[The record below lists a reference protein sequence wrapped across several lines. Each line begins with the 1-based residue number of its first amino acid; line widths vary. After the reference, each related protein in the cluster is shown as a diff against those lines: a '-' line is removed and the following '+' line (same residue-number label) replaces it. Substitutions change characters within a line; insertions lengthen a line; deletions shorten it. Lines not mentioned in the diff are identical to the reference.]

1 IKKLN
6 MKKLVKSIAVCA
18 LTLVSFTI
26 FAQDNKSLLWEISGK
41 GLEKPSYVFGTIHMI
56 CQEDYIMTET
66 IQNTLKN
73 VDAFYAEIDFSN
85 PENMAVLQQSM
96 MSETP
101 LSQRLNNEQYQ
112 KLQQLLKEVVDLDIT
127 QFEHLTDAAIV
138 SMVTFKSFP
147 CTDFKMYETELLQ
160 TAAAAEKKMG
170 GLETAAEQMEIL
182 GKSLGINAV
191 FEMLNDLKKDGF
203 KSTKEMVALYTNQ
216 DVQGLYDY
224 MKKSSYMTDE
234 VYNEMLTKRN
244 HNWINEM
251 PELMKNQS
259 VFFAVGAAHLSGNN
273 GVLKLLKDNGY
284 TVKPVNIQ

>member
-1 IKKLN
+1 
-6 MKKLVKSIAVCA
+6 MKKLVKSIAICA
-18 LTLVSFTI
+18 LTLVSFTT

-147 CTDFKMYETELLQ
+147 CTDFKMYEMELLQ

-182 GKSLGINAV
+182 GKSLGIDAV

-251 PELMKNQS
+251 PALMKNQS

>member
-1 IKKLN
+1 
-6 MKKLVKSIAVCA
+6 MKTLVKSIAICA

-112 KLQQLLKEVVDLDIT
+112 ELQQLLKEVVDLDIT

-147 CTDFKMYETELLQ
+147 CTDFKMYEMELLQ

-182 GKSLGINAV
+182 GKSLGIDAV
-191 FEMLNDLKKDGF
+191 FEMLSDLKKDGF

-251 PELMKNQS
+251 PALMKNQS

>member
-1 IKKLN
+1 
-6 MKKLVKSIAVCA
+6 MKKLVKSIAICA
-18 LTLVSFTI
+18 LTLVSFTT
-26 FAQDNKSLLWEISGK
+26 FAQDNKSLLWQISGK

-147 CTDFKMYETELLQ
+147 CTDFKMYEMELLQ

-182 GKSLGINAV
+182 GKSLGIDAV

-251 PELMKNQS
+251 PALMKNQS

-284 TVKPVNIQ
+284 TVKPVDIQ

>member
-1 IKKLN
+1 
-6 MKKLVKSIAVCA
+6 MKTLVKSIAICA

-147 CTDFKMYETELLQ
+147 CTDFKMYEMELLQ

-182 GKSLGINAV
+182 GKSLGIDAV

>member
-1 IKKLN
+1 
-6 MKKLVKSIAVCA
+6 MKKIIKSIVFCT
-18 LTLVSFTI
+18 LTLYSFITT
-26 FAQDNKSLLWEISGK
+26 AQTEKSLLWEISGK

-85 PENMAVLQQSM
+85 PENITVIQQSM

-101 LSQRLNNEQYQ
+101 LSERLEPAKYNEL
-112 KLQQLLKEVVDLDIT
+112 KSLLKEVVDLDIA

-138 SMVTFKSFP
+138 SMITFKSFP
-147 CTDFKMYETELLQ
+147 CTDFKMYEMELLQ

-182 GKSLGINAV
+182 GKSLGIDAV

-203 KSTKEMVALYTNQ
+203 KTTKEMITLYKSQ
-216 DVQGLYDY
+216 DIQGLYTY
-224 MKKSSYMTDE
+224 MKKSSYMTDD

-251 PELMKNQS
+251 PELIKNQS
-259 VFFAVGAAHLSGNN
+259 VFFAIGAAHLSGNN
-273 GVLKLLKDNGY
+273 GVLKLLKDAGY
-284 TVKPVNIQ
+284 TIKAVNIQ

>member
-1 IKKLN
+1 
-6 MKKLVKSIAVCA
+6 MKKLVKSIAICA
-18 LTLVSFTI
+18 LTLVSFTT
-26 FAQDNKSLLWEISGK
+26 FAQDNKSLLWQISGK

-147 CTDFKMYETELLQ
+147 CTDFKMYEMELLQ

>member
-1 IKKLN
+1 
-6 MKKLVKSIAVCA
+6 MKKLVKSIAICA
-18 LTLVSFTI
+18 LTLVSFTT

-147 CTDFKMYETELLQ
+147 CTDFKMYEMELLQ

-182 GKSLGINAV
+182 GKSLGIDAV

>member
-1 IKKLN
+1 
-6 MKKLVKSIAVCA
+6 MKKLVKSIAICA

-147 CTDFKMYETELLQ
+147 CTDFKMYEMELLQ

-182 GKSLGINAV
+182 GKSLGIDAV

>member
-1 IKKLN
+1 
-6 MKKLVKSIAVCA
+6 MKKLVKSIAICA
-18 LTLVSFTI
+18 LTLVSFTT
-26 FAQDNKSLLWEISGK
+26 FAQDNKSLLWQISGK

-147 CTDFKMYETELLQ
+147 CTDFKMYEMELLQ

-182 GKSLGINAV
+182 GKSLGIDAV

>member
-1 IKKLN
+1 
-6 MKKLVKSIAVCA
+6 MKTLVKSIAICA

-26 FAQDNKSLLWEISGK
+26 FAQDNKSLLWQISGK

-147 CTDFKMYETELLQ
+147 CTDFKMYEMELLQ

>member
-1 IKKLN
+1 
-6 MKKLVKSIAVCA
+6 MKKLVKSIAICA
-18 LTLVSFTI
+18 LTLVSFTT
-26 FAQDNKSLLWEISGK
+26 FAQDNKSLLWQISGK

-85 PENMAVLQQSM
+85 PENIAVLQQSM

-147 CTDFKMYETELLQ
+147 CTDFKMYEMELLQ

-182 GKSLGINAV
+182 GKSLGIDAV

>member
-1 IKKLN
+1 
-6 MKKLVKSIAVCA
+6 MKKLVKSIAICA
-18 LTLVSFTI
+18 LTLVSLTT
-26 FAQDNKSLLWEISGK
+26 FAQENKSLLWEVSGN

-56 CQEDYIMTET
+56 CQDDYIMTET

-85 PENMAVLQQSM
+85 PENMAVMQQSM
-96 MSETP
+96 TSEIP
-101 LSQRLNNEQYQ
+101 LSERLEPAKYNEL
-112 KLQQLLKEVVDLDIT
+112 KSLLKEVVDLDIT

-147 CTDFKMYETELLQ
+147 CTDFKMYELELLQ
-160 TAAAAEKKMG
+160 TAAATQKKMG
-170 GLETAAEQMEIL
+170 GLETATEQMEIL
-182 GKSLGINAV
+182 GKTLGIDAV
-191 FEMLNDLKKDGF
+191 FEMLSDLKKDGF

-224 MKKSSYMTDE
+224 MKKSSYMTDD

-259 VFFAVGAAHLSGNN
+259 VFFAVGAAHLSGND

-284 TVKPVNIQ
+284 TVKPVKIQ

>member
-1 IKKLN
+1 

-147 CTDFKMYETELLQ
+147 CTDFKMYEMELLQ

>member
-1 IKKLN
+1 
-6 MKKLVKSIAVCA
+6 MKTLVKSIAICA

-26 FAQDNKSLLWEISGK
+26 FAQDNKSLLWQISGK

-85 PENMAVLQQSM
+85 PENMAILQQSM

-147 CTDFKMYETELLQ
+147 CTDFKMYEMELLQ

-182 GKSLGINAV
+182 GKSLGIDAV

-251 PELMKNQS
+251 PALMKNQS

>member
-1 IKKLN
+1 
-6 MKKLVKSIAVCA
+6 MKTLVKSIAICA

-26 FAQDNKSLLWEISGK
+26 FAQDNKSLLWQISGK

-147 CTDFKMYETELLQ
+147 CTDFKMYEMELLQ
-160 TAAAAEKKMG
+160 TAAVAEKKMG

>member
-1 IKKLN
+1 

-18 LTLVSFTI
+18 LTLVSFTT

-147 CTDFKMYETELLQ
+147 CTDFKMYEMELLQ

-191 FEMLNDLKKDGF
+191 FEMLSDLKKDGF

>member
-1 IKKLN
+1 
-6 MKKLVKSIAVCA
+6 MKKLVKSIAICA
-18 LTLVSFTI
+18 LTLVSFTT

-112 KLQQLLKEVVDLDIT
+112 ELQQLLKEVVDLDIT

-147 CTDFKMYETELLQ
+147 CTDFKMYEMELLQ

-191 FEMLNDLKKDGF
+191 FEMLSDLKKDGF

-251 PELMKNQS
+251 PALMKNQS

>member
-1 IKKLN
+1 
-6 MKKLVKSIAVCA
+6 MKKLVKSIAICA
-18 LTLVSFTI
+18 LTLVSFTT
-26 FAQDNKSLLWEISGK
+26 FAQDNKSLLWQISGK

-147 CTDFKMYETELLQ
+147 CTDFKMYEMELLQ

-182 GKSLGINAV
+182 GKSLGIDAV

-251 PELMKNQS
+251 PALMKNQS

>member
-1 IKKLN
+1 

-18 LTLVSFTI
+18 LTLVSFTT
-26 FAQDNKSLLWEISGK
+26 FAQDNKSLLWEVSGN

-147 CTDFKMYETELLQ
+147 CTDFKMYEMELLQ

-182 GKSLGINAV
+182 GKSLGIDAV

>member
-1 IKKLN
+1 
-6 MKKLVKSIAVCA
+6 MKKLVKSIAICA

-73 VDAFYAEIDFSN
+73 VDAFYAEIDFSK

-147 CTDFKMYETELLQ
+147 CTDFKMYEMELLQ

>member
-1 IKKLN
+1 
-6 MKKLVKSIAVCA
+6 MKKLVKSIAICA
-18 LTLVSFTI
+18 LTLVSLTT
-26 FAQDNKSLLWEISGK
+26 FAQENKSLLWEVSGN

-56 CQEDYIMTET
+56 CQDDYIMTET

-85 PENMAVLQQSM
+85 PENMAVMQQSM
-96 MSETP
+96 TSEIP
-101 LSQRLNNEQYQ
+101 LSERLEPAKYNEL
-112 KLQQLLKEVVDLDIT
+112 KSLLKEVVDLDIT

-147 CTDFKMYETELLQ
+147 CTDFKMYELELLQ
-160 TAAAAEKKMG
+160 TAAATQKKMG
-170 GLETAAEQMEIL
+170 GLETATEQMEIL
-182 GKSLGINAV
+182 GKTLGIDAV

-216 DVQGLYDY
+216 DMQGLYDY

-259 VFFAVGAAHLSGNN
+259 VFFAVGAAHLSGND

>member
-1 IKKLN
+1 

-147 CTDFKMYETELLQ
+147 CTDFKMYELELLQ
-160 TAAAAEKKMG
+160 TAAATQKKMG
-170 GLETAAEQMEIL
+170 GLETATEQMEIL
-182 GKSLGINAV
+182 GKTLGIDAV

-216 DVQGLYDY
+216 DMQGLYDY

-259 VFFAVGAAHLSGNN
+259 VFFAVGAAHLSGND

>member
-1 IKKLN
+1 
-6 MKKLVKSIAVCA
+6 MKNFIKSIAICT
-18 LTLVSFTI
+18 LTLSSFLST
-26 FAQDNKSLLWEISGK
+26 AQTEKSLLWEISGK

-85 PENMAVLQQSM
+85 PENITVIQQSM

-101 LSQRLNNEQYQ
+101 LSERLEPAKYNEL
-112 KLQQLLKEVVDLDIT
+112 KSLLKEVVGLDIT

-147 CTDFKMYETELLQ
+147 CTDFKMYEMELLQ

-182 GKSLGINAV
+182 GKSLGIDAV

-244 HNWINEM
+244 HNWVKNM
-251 PELMKNQS
+251 PELINNQS
-259 VFFAVGAAHLSGNN
+259 VFFAVGAAHLSGND
-273 GVLKLLKDNGY
+273 GVLKLLKHNGY

>member
-1 IKKLN
+1 
-6 MKKLVKSIAVCA
+6 MKKLVKSIAICA

-147 CTDFKMYETELLQ
+147 CTDFKMYEMELLQ

-251 PELMKNQS
+251 PALMKNQS

>member
-1 IKKLN
+1 
-6 MKKLVKSIAVCA
+6 MKKLVKSIAICA

-147 CTDFKMYETELLQ
+147 CTDFKMYEMELLQ

>member
-1 IKKLN
+1 
-6 MKKLVKSIAVCA
+6 MKKLVKSIAICA
-18 LTLVSFTI
+18 LTLVSFTT
-26 FAQDNKSLLWEISGK
+26 FAQDNKSLLWQISGK

-56 CQEDYIMTET
+56 CQDDYIMTET

-147 CTDFKMYETELLQ
+147 CTDFKMYEMELLQ

-284 TVKPVNIQ
+284 TIKPVNIQ

>member
-1 IKKLN
+1 

-147 CTDFKMYETELLQ
+147 CTDFKMYEMELLQ

-182 GKSLGINAV
+182 GKSLGIDAV